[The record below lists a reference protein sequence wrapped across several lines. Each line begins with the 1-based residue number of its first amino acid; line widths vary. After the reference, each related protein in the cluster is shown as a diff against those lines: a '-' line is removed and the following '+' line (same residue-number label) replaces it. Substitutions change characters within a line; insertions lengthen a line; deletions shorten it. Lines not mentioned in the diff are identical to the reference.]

1 MPISNASFSSGSKDV
16 RTAEL
21 VPAGLVTNCTV
32 AAPTEPPP
40 PEIVE
45 KLNREI
51 DRILHAP
58 AGVAW
63 ADSQGL
69 EAIGGSV
76 ASFAAT
82 IENDRSRW
90 TGAVKKL
97 GVVAR

>member
-1 MPISNASFSSGSKDV
+1 MERRDV
-16 RTAEL
+16 GELEAHREVGQLSRRARRRVDPARRTE
-21 VPAGLVTNCTV
+21 
-32 AAPTEPPP
+32 E
-40 PEIVE
+40 
-45 KLNREI
+45 R
-51 DRILHAP
+51 AP

-69 EAIGGSV
+69 EAIGGSA

-97 GVVAR
+97 GVAAR

>member
-1 MPISNASFSSGSKDV
+1 MAQRGSGSFFPRLSSNVEVLRKADDV
-16 RTAEL
+16 RT
-21 VPAGLVTNCTV
+21 
-32 AAPTEPPP
+32 
-40 PEIVE
+40 
-45 KLNREI
+45 
-51 DRILHAP
+51 

-69 EAIGGSV
+69 EAIGGSA

-97 GVVAR
+97 GVAAR